1 MPNQQPAQFDIA
13 NVRVTYVLTVPQ
25 VDLILKG
32 INSLS
37 VGEAADFR
45 NQFLAHAQS
54 TVQKAKQD
62 ADAAVAA
69 SEAAANPAPAAAP
82 AEAAQ

>member
-1 MPNQQPAQFDIA
+1 MPNQQPAPFDIA

-45 NQFLAHAQS
+45 NQFLAHAQA

-69 SEAAANPAPAAAP
+69 SPAPAAAP